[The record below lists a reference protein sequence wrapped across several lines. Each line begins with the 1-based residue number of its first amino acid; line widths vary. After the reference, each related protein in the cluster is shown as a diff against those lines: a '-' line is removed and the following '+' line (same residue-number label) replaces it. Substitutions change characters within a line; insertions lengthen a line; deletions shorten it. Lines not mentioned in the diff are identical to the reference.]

1 MFVLLSLIIS
11 AHDTMYVIKLG
22 EKLNYE
28 NRNFMKF
35 FTKLIR
41 SINMCKLKTR
51 SLLVLISW
59 KVHITN
65 KPMRDRESGAPNLV
79 NLAII

>member
-22 EKLNYE
+22 EKLNNE

-35 FTKLIR
+35 FAKLIR
-41 SINMCKLKTR
+41 SIN
-51 SLLVLISW
+51 V
-59 KVHITN
+59 
-65 KPMRDRESGAPNLV
+65 
-79 NLAII
+79 